1 MNTPDADTRRIAG
14 ERPLSGKITDEMRPG
29 RAAVDE
35 AALLDWVRSSATTIY
50 HPTGTAAMGPVL
62 DERLRVRGI
71 RGLRVADFSVMP
83 EIASGNTNAPA
94 IMIGEKAADLLRA
107 DRR

>member
-1 MNTPDADTRRIAG
+1 MSAPSIRPCFSPSIVSSQAIGTGFRFICCIAIQPNYLTTETDRRTIVEGVKIARRIAG

-50 HPTGTAAMGPVL
+50 HPTGTAAM
-62 DERLRVRGI
+62 
-71 RGLRVADFSVMP
+71 
-83 EIASGNTNAPA
+83 
-94 IMIGEKAADLLRA
+94 
-107 DRR
+107 